1 MNKSRISASL
11 AIILAPYIVAVSA
24 IAFDPPKQAYKA
36 VYDMPSAKEAKA
48 QMIIAWNGKDIGVT
62 HAVRNGEKLRIVSDF
77 KNHRAILFMD
87 AHKIASPVP
96 LSAEFTEIYDVQ
108 TYKNKATKTLG
119 SKTING
125 QKCHGYIFVDHATT
139 REVWIGDDCKVLVV
153 SKYPGAEKNN
163 LTLKSFDK
171 SPADSEFN
179 ATIPADYETYIPK
192 STKTNEKTPNK

>member
-1 MNKSRISASL
+1 
-11 AIILAPYIVAVSA
+11 
-24 IAFDPPKQAYKA
+24 
-36 VYDMPSAKEAKA
+36 MPSAKEAKA

-62 HAVRNGEKLRIVSDF
+62 HAVRNGENLRIVSDF

-108 TYKNKATKTLG
+108 TYKNKATKTL
-119 SKTING
+119 
-125 QKCHGYIFVDHATT
+125 
-139 REVWIGDDCKVLVV
+139 
-153 SKYPGAEKNN
+153 
-163 LTLKSFDK
+163 
-171 SPADSEFN
+171 